1 MDTHPTPR
9 RIGGRLSAGLMAVS
23 LAAVLAGCTSMGGP
37 GALLNAPRGTPP
49 VPTVEAAAA
58 EAPAAFRD
66 MPPAPAG
73 DSTRW
78 WAVFADPVLDGIVR
92 AALDESISVQLA
104 QGRLAE
110 ARSQGTSLVAG
121 FAPRLTAS
129 IGSDTTTAFSGPDLI
144 GDNGERETQQ
154 TNGTAALRAS
164 WELPLFGRLRSG
176 IQGRDA
182 GVAAAEADVEAAKVA
197 VVADLAAAYIDL
209 RTAQLRVTYLEDDL
223 ARAERLVRIADD
235 RLRVG
240 LISRADS
247 GQARGQAAAVRAQL
261 PDARLAVRAGL
272 DRIALLRGVMPGS
285 LDAVLANETPGEAQ
299 VFRTDVPEV
308 TSIPAE
314 LLRRRPDVRR
324 AEQTAL
330 AQAAAVGV
338 ARADLY
344 PSVSIQGAISLIGA
358 LSGNP
363 IGEAIGRGSLSP
375 VISLPLFDFG
385 QRQASLAGA
394 DTRFQQALLNY
405 RATTL
410 TAVQEG
416 QQALAAYQ
424 LSRERVSASAAS
436 ERAAQERF
444 RATDSAFR
452 AGILSL
458 KELLEAEDF
467 LSQARLN
474 RLTAQ
479 ARVSDAAVG
488 LYRAFAGSPGI

>member
-1 MDTHPTPR
+1 M
-9 RIGGRLSAGLMAVS
+9 
-23 LAAVLAGCTSMGGP
+23 
-37 GALLNAPRGTPP
+37 
-49 VPTVEAAAA
+49 
-58 EAPAAFRD
+58 
-66 MPPAPAG
+66 
-73 DSTRW
+73 
-78 WAVFADPVLDGIVR
+78 
-92 AALDESISVQLA
+92 
-104 QGRLAE
+104 
-110 ARSQGTSLVAG
+110 
-121 FAPRLTAS
+121 
-129 IGSDTTTAFSGPDLI
+129 
-144 GDNGERETQQ
+144 
-154 TNGTAALRAS
+154 
-164 WELPLFGRLRSG
+164 
-176 IQGRDA
+176 
-182 GVAAAEADVEAAKVA
+182 
-197 VVADLAAAYIDL
+197 
-209 RTAQLRVTYLEDDL
+209 
-223 ARAERLVRIADD
+223 
-235 RLRVG
+235 
-240 LISRADS
+240 
-247 GQARGQAAAVRAQL
+247 
-261 PDARLAVRAGL
+261 
-272 DRIALLRGVMPGS
+272 
-285 LDAVLANETPGEAQ
+285 LANEAPGEAQ
-299 VFRTDVPEV
+299 VFKTEVPEV
-308 TSIPAE
+308 TAIPAE

-344 PSVSIQGAISLIGA
+344 PSVSIQGAISLIGT

-394 DTRFQQALLNY
+394 DARFQQALLNY

-424 LSRERVSASAAS
+424 LSRERVSAATAS
-436 ERAAQERF
+436 ERAALERY